1 MWKLVVLLTLLKLS
15 SALGQELNYQPLPN
29 TTIPISYNLIIE
41 SKVHSA
47 SRQFTGI
54 VVITAKVLEVTS
66 EIILN
71 SRGLS
76 ISNVVVID
84 AMVLGR
90 DVPEPDIL
98 RIRLIEEL
106 IVDKV
111 YTIIIEFS
119 GTMPLVA
126 DGFFRSSYIV
136 RDENVDK
143 YM

>member
-1 MWKLVVLLTLLKLS
+1 MWKVLTLLILLKFS

-54 VVITAKVLEVTS
+54 VVITAKVLELTN

-76 ISNVVVID
+76 ISNVVVIG
-84 AMVLGR
+84 AVVLGR
-90 DVPEPDIL
+90 DAPEQDIL
-98 RIRLIEEL
+98 RIQLTEDL

-119 GTMPLVA
+119 GTMLLVA

-136 RDENVDK
+136 RDENVNT
-143 YM
+143 YV